1 MRRDGLGY
9 AGGADVL
16 FDYYVLLR
24 LRGGEGTEVDGDEA
38 VYGVGCGVR
47 YVSSAGSGRLLLW
60 VIEDPRKIPAQ
71 SPAVNAPPS
80 IRFFIPLSGRYSL
93 SWGWDRRQA
102 GRGTMAAMLAHSDPK
117 ESPTASGR
125 RRVEI
130 WRPLRIDR
138 T

>member
-80 IRFFIPLSGRYSL
+80 ICFLILLS
-93 SWGWDRRQA
+93 
-102 GRGTMAAMLAHSDPK
+102 
-117 ESPTASGR
+117 R
-125 RRVEI
+125 RRSMPFPCTT
-130 WRPLRIDR
+130 RCG